1 MGVLFDCDFL
11 NNYFPG
17 MVIEF
22 YNLRN
27 LRICG

>member
-1 MGVLFDCDFL
+1 MGVLFDCGFL
-11 NNYFPG
+11 SYYFSE